1 MPFFGGRKVG
11 FGERSF
17 RTQRMANGHEKGQIM
32 ELPGPLDV
40 VSQLVTAMNA
50 CDLESALT
58 LFESGASFVKKPGA
72 VVQGTAGIRQAL
84 EGFMALKPTLTID
97 AQQIVQAGD
106 VAQYC
111 ARWSIKGIDP
121 AGTAVQLSGRSSSI
135 LRCQPDGRW
144 LFLVDNP
151 WGTDILE

>member
-1 MPFFGGRKVG
+1 
-11 FGERSF
+11 
-17 RTQRMANGHEKGQIM
+17 M
-32 ELPGPLDV
+32 EMSSPLNV
-40 VSQLVTAMNA
+40 ITRLITAMNTR
-50 CDLESALT
+50 DLETAMT
-58 LFESGASFVKKPGA
+58 LFEPGASFVMKPG
-72 VVQGTAGIRQAL
+72 VVVNGTAGIRKSL
-84 EGFMALKPTLTID
+84 EGFMALKPTLTIE

-121 AGTAVQLSGRSSSI
+121 TGAPVQLGGRSSSI

-151 WGTDILE
+151 WGTDIVV

>member
-1 MPFFGGRKVG
+1 MK
-11 FGERSF
+11 RSD
-17 RTQRMANGHEKGQIM
+17 
-32 ELPGPLDV
+32 PLEV
-40 VSQLVTAMNA
+40 IAQLVRAMNGQDLNTAM
-50 CDLESALT
+50 T
-58 LFESGASFVKKPGA
+58 LFEPDASFVIKPG
-72 VVQGTAGIRQAL
+72 VVVHGMAGIRQAL
-84 EGFMALKPTLTID
+84 EGFMALKPTLTIE

-121 AGTAVQLSGRSSSI
+121 TGAPVQLGGRSSSI

-151 WGTDILE
+151 WGTDIVV

>member
-1 MPFFGGRKVG
+1 
-11 FGERSF
+11 
-17 RTQRMANGHEKGQIM
+17 M

-58 LFESGASFVKKPGA
+58 LFESGASFVMKPG
-72 VVQGTAGIRQAL
+72 VVVTGTAGIRQAL
-84 EGFMALKPTLTID
+84 EGFMALKPTLTIE
-97 AQQIVQAGD
+97 AQQLVQAGD

-111 ARWSIKGIDP
+111 ARWSIQGVDP
-121 AGTAVQLSGRSSSI
+121 TGTAVRLGGRSSSI
-135 LRCQPDGRW
+135 LRRQSDGRW

-151 WGTDILE
+151 WGTDIVT